1 MFKIYNR
8 TILTLAAVQLIQSI
22 AMGLPMSFFPN
33 YAISLG
39 ATIASIGVFTSSFML
54 SFAIMAPRM
63 GSLSD
68 KYGRKKVMILGIA
81 ADIFFGVATG
91 LAPSW
96 EWLLIMRFLNGA
108 VSGGAMLAAEA
119 LLQDNVEPG
128 QRGEVSGFIMAASM
142 AGRNIGP
149 LIGGAVQWFSF
160 YSLKL
165 DIVWS
170 YRVPYFVDSG
180 FSVLL
185 IMMVY
190 FWIKEPKEHHELR
203 MKAQAIGGALKITG
217 AMKVLLVNAFMSGVG
232 VGFIMPIMVLFF
244 NDKFGMDAL
253 EIGAIMSVSGLIGL
267 VASFAAGRVADKV
280 GRKPMIGAGNY
291 LSQLFGFILPFTGDA
306 VQASVAMSARSLGFN
321 VSQPAFQALRADL
334 VPPQHRGKFFGLMG
348 RYFTAG
354 DVVGPIIGAWL
365 YSAYRNDVFYIAG
378 VMVPGIGIT
387 FFINSLIGVIGTS
400 MLMLL
405 VREPKPEERA
415 GRLPTVEPMGDGEN

>member
-1 MFKIYNR
+1 MLKIYNR

-142 AGRNIGP
+142 VGRNIGP

-160 YSLKL
+160 YTLKL

-217 AMKVLLVNAFMSGVG
+217 AMKVLLANAFMSGVG

>member
-1 MFKIYNR
+1 LLKIYNR

-142 AGRNIGP
+142 VGRNIGP

-217 AMKVLLVNAFMSGVG
+217 AMKVLLANAFMSGVG